1 MNIQSSILAK
11 SVNIAILS
19 STIAVAATLAGCSD
33 NQSTTSDTSPAT
45 LVEQTGELSTKVVR
59 QLSESLN
66 ADYATMRAKQV
77 SDVSYDLSVSIDHKS
92 EEFSGISTL
101 NFTLEKNNA
110 NDLTI
115 DFDEGSITTLKVNG
129 QPADFSYDKWFIT
142 VPASELSAGKNTI
155 DIAYQRPYST
165 DGSGFHRFVD
175 PENGEVYLYTD
186 FEPYDA
192 NRLFPHFDQP
202 DLKATYALSVNAPAH
217 WQIISATRETSIVE
231 NGETKQWTFPASAK
245 FSSYVFSL
253 HAGNYAVWEDNFED
267 IPLRL
272 FARQSLAQYV
282 NTDEWFKPTKQS
294 FAFFNQYFDVRYPFI
309 KYDQVVAPDFNAGA
323 MENVAAVTF
332 NEGYIARGEK
342 STQAKMS
349 LANVIAH
356 EMAHMW
362 FGDLVTMRWWNGLWL
377 NESFATYMANLAIS
391 EASDFENTW
400 DVFYSGTKQ
409 WAYRSDDSVNTHA
422 IELPVPSTGDA
433 LSNFDGIT
441 YGKGASVLKQLPY
454 YLGEEN
460 FRVGVSNY
468 LKKFSYKNT
477 DLDDFIGEL
486 GKAAGKDMTQWTQD
500 WLYNAGLNTIKVNYQ
515 CQEDKITQFTIEQ
528 SAPDGY
534 PTLREQRVQIG
545 LYNIT
550 DTGMALSSA
559 TPIMYQGASTEIK
572 AIIGKVCPDLVYPN
586 EADWGYV
593 KVDLDDKSLNAVQKH
608 INAIDNT
615 TMRLMLW
622 QSLSDSVN
630 DANLAADQFV
640 NFAIA
645 NIADEKDYNVARK
658 IASSLTSALGYLTTA
673 TRLKQNDYS
682 ALYREVEDLYLT
694 LLQKAEA
701 GSDFQKLWYSRYVR
715 VVKNSEHLA
724 NLQNILQGEMSFAG
738 LTIDQDKRWT
748 LVAKMNRYQH
758 GSYQTLLSAEQAKDN
773 SDTGVKNAIYAEVLR
788 PEAQV
793 KEKWFNVVV
802 NNPEKLKLST
812 LRYIMWGLFPSE
824 QKALEAP
831 YKARILAHIPTL
843 NEGSDLSLLGSFTGN
858 LLPAQC
864 TPESEKELA
873 ALVVEYKD
881 MKPQVLKSVKASH
894 QDIERCIKALELLSK

>member
-1 MNIQSSILAK
+1 MNTEKSILAK
-11 SVNIAILS
+11 ALNIAIFS
-19 STIAVAATLAGCSD
+19 SAIAATVTLTGCSEEQSLSE
-33 NQSTTSDTSPAT
+33 NKAVQTVEQSTK
-45 LVEQTGELSTKVVR
+45 LVR
-59 QLSESLN
+59 QASESLN
-66 ADYATMRAKQV
+66 ASYAEMRAKQV
-77 SDVSYDLSVSIDHKS
+77 NNVSYNLTVNIDNKS
-92 EEFSGISTL
+92 ESFSGVSTL
-101 NFTLEKNNA
+101 NFELQKNNIQ
-110 NDLTI
+110 DLTI
-115 DFDEGSITTLKVNG
+115 DFDEGSVSSLLVNG
-129 QPADFSYDKWFIT
+129 KPAEFSYEKWFIT
-142 VPASELSAGKNTI
+142 VPASELSSGKNVI
-155 DIAYQRPYST
+155 EVAYDRPYAT
-165 DGSGFHRFVD
+165 DGSGLHRFVD

-202 DLKATYALSVNAPAH
+202 DLKATYALNVNAPSH
-217 WQIISATRETSIVE
+217 WQIISATRETSVKE
-231 NGETKQWTFPASAK
+231 DGDTKHWVFPASAK

-253 HAGNYAVWEDNFED
+253 HAGNYAVWEDSFED

-272 FARQSLAQYV
+272 FARQSLAEYV
-282 NTDEWFKPTKQS
+282 NTDEWFAPTKQS
-294 FAFFNQYFDVRYPFI
+294 FAFFNKYFDVRYPFV
-309 KYDQVVAPDFNAGA
+309 KYDQIVAPDFNAGA

-377 NESFATYMANLAIS
+377 NESFATYMANLAVAQ
-391 EASDFENTW
+391 ASDFENTW

-422 IELPVPSTGDA
+422 IELPVASTGEA

-486 GKAAGKDMTQWTQD
+486 GKAANKDMQQWTQD

-515 CQEDKITQFTIEQ
+515 CNDNKISQFAITQ
-528 SAPDGY
+528 SAPADY

-545 LYNIT
+545 LYNINA
-550 DTGMALSSA
+550 DALSLTSA
-559 TPIMYQGASTEIK
+559 TPIMYKGANTEIK
-572 AIIGKVCPDLVYPN
+572 AVIGKTCPDLVYPN

-630 DANLAADQFV
+630 DANLSAEEFV

-645 NIADEKDYNVARK
+645 NIAQEQDFNVVRK

-673 TRLKQNDYS
+673 TRLEQKDYS
-682 ALYREVEDLYLT
+682 PLYHEVETLYLS
-694 LLQKAEA
+694 LLQNAEA
-701 GSDFQKLWYSRYVR
+701 GSDLQKFWYSRYVS
-715 VVKNSEHLA
+715 VSKTSKHLA
-724 NLQNILQGEMSFAG
+724 TLENILLGKVSFDG
-738 LTIDQDKRWT
+738 LMIDQDKRWT
-748 LVAKMNRYQH
+748 LIAKMNRYQY
-758 GSYQTLLSAEQAKDN
+758 GDYQALLITEQVKDN

-788 PEAQV
+788 PEAEN
-793 KEKWFNVVV
+793 KAKWFTVVV
-802 NNPEKLKLST
+802 DNPEKLKLST

-824 QKALEAP
+824 QEALALP
-831 YKARILAHIPTL
+831 YKAKILAHIPKL
-843 NEGSDLSLLGSFTGN
+843 NEGSDLSLLESFTSN
-858 LLPAQC
+858 LLPAKC
-864 TPESEKELA
+864 TVESEQELA
-873 ALVVEYKD
+873 ELITAYSK
-881 MKPQVLKSVKASH
+881 MKPQALKSVKAAH
-894 QDIERCIKALELLSK
+894 QEVGRCIKALKLLQ

>member
-1 MNIQSSILAK
+1 MNHRSSILAK
-11 SVNIAILS
+11 TRNIAIFS
-19 STIAVAATLAGCSD
+19 SAIAVTATLIGCSE
-33 NQSTTSDTSPAT
+33 NTSKDTSTVTSSEIVQANKIT
-45 LVEQTGELSTKVVR
+45 R
-59 QLSESLN
+59 QASESLH
-66 ADYATMRAKQV
+66 ADYAEMRAKQV
-77 SDVSYDLSVSIDHKS
+77 SNVSYNLTVNIDNKS
-92 EEFSGISTL
+92 ESFSGISTL
-101 NFTLEKNNA
+101 NFELAKNNV

-115 DFDEGSITTLKVNG
+115 DFDEGTISSILVNG
-129 QPADFSYDKWFIT
+129 KPAKFEYEKWFIT
-142 VPASELSAGKNTI
+142 LPASELLAGKNI
-155 DIAYQRPYST
+155 IEISYQRPYAT

-202 DLKATYALSVNAPAH
+202 DLKATYALKVNAPSH
-217 WQIISATRETSIVE
+217 WQIISATRETSITE
-231 NGETKQWTFPASAK
+231 NGDTKHWTFPVSAK

-272 FARQSLAQYV
+272 FARQSLAEYV
-282 NTDEWFKPTKQS
+282 NTEEWFRPTKQS
-294 FAFFNQYFDVRYPFI
+294 FAFFNKYFDVRYPFV

-377 NESFATYMANLAIS
+377 NESFATYMANLAIA
-391 EASDFENTW
+391 EASDFENNW

-422 IELPVPSTGDA
+422 IELPVASTGEA

-486 GKAAGKDMTQWTQD
+486 GKAAGKDMQQWTQD
-500 WLYNAGLNTIKVNYQ
+500 WLYNAGLNTIKVDYQ
-515 CQEDKITQFTIEQ
+515 CADNKITQFTINQ
-528 SAPDGY
+528 TAPDGY
-534 PTLREQRVQIG
+534 PTLREQKVQIG
-545 LYNIT
+545 LYNLNDNAMT
-550 DTGMALSSA
+550 LTSA
-559 TPIMYQGASTEIK
+559 TPVMYKGAKTQVSEV
-572 AIIGKVCPDLVYPN
+572 IGKTCPDLVYPN

-593 KVDLDDKSLNAVQKH
+593 KVDLDDKSLTAVQNH
-608 INAIDNT
+608 INAIENT

-630 DANLAADQFV
+630 DANLSAENFV

-645 NIADEKDYNVARK
+645 NIAGETDYNVTRK
-658 IASSLTSALGYLTTA
+658 IAGSLTSALGYLTTA
-673 TRLKQNDYS
+673 TRLKQKDYS
-682 ALYREVEDLYLT
+682 ALYSEVEALYLS
-694 LLQKAEA
+694 LLQQAEP
-701 GSDFQKLWYSRYVR
+701 GSDFQKLWYSRYVN
-715 VVKNSEHLA
+715 VSKTSKHLA
-724 NLQNILQGEMSFAG
+724 NLQNILHGEMNFDG
-738 LTIDQDKRWT
+738 MTIDQDKRWT

-758 GSYQTLLSAEQAKDN
+758 GNYQALLKAEQENDK

-788 PEAQV
+788 PEPAI
-793 KEKWFNVVV
+793 KDKWFNVVI
-802 NNPEKLKLST
+802 NNPEQLKLST

-824 QKALEAP
+824 QRVLQAP

-843 NEGSDLSLLGSFTGN
+843 NQGSDLSLLESFTSTM
-858 LLPAQC
+858 LPAQC
-864 TPESEKELA
+864 TPESEQELA
-873 ALVVEYKD
+873 DLITQYQG
-881 MKPQVLKSVKASH
+881 MKPQALKSVKATH
-894 QDIERCIKALELLSK
+894 QNIGRCIKALKLLN